1 MKIKT
6 ATAAVSAA
14 LLSLIAAGQAGAA
27 QIYPVDQARFMT
39 NARFDFKIELDKS
52 VARKD
57 VTVQI
62 NGADYSKTLSGK
74 EVWMEKGG
82 QRPRFRPRRPRRR
95 DQEARPLRS
104 HRQEPRRRNA
114 RQLGHLH
121 DARKAGCQERHHSS
135 CRRPLLLGHRTAARI
150 LSKGVTN
157 GMYNAPLAMD
167 DMPHMALLG
176 TSSVDTIAAD
186 SANTASAYMTGHKSS
201 VNALGVYADRTQAS
215 QDDPKQETIAELLRR
230 KTNKAIGVVSD
241 AEIEDATPAS
251 VVSHTRRRAD
261 KADIV
266 GMFYNVKP
274 EVILGGGS
282 AYFLPK
288 ETAGSKRKDSINYIQ
303 KFGDAGYKLVTDRTE
318 MLSAVSGQTPDRLLG
333 LFHTGNMDG
342 WVDRHQWKG
351 NTVKKFPNQ
360 PDLTESFDAAVKV
373 LEKNKDGF
381 FLMLE
386 AGLVDKYSHPLDW
399 TRSVGDT
406 IAFDKV
412 VERAKA
418 YCAKNPD
425 TLLIVTGDHTH
436 SISVAGTVDD
446 NKPGKDMREK
456 VGVYADAG
464 YPNYEDKDKDGFP
477 DNFQP
482 SKRLAVFFGAHP
494 DYYETYRSY
503 PDATFNPAVKNEKGE
518 YVADAR
524 YKDVEGGH
532 FVEGNLPRNGKPGRA
547 HGRRSGRDRPGSER
561 RTDPRLHELHGS
573 LPRDGRSACPRQ
585 VTVTRPLAGPRAGG
599 AAPTGVRL
607 RPFQFSET
615 RRHPSC
621 SAANSSNAF
630 LGPRSLWPSLH
641 SPPSQN
647 SGLRRCTR
655 ATPSSAFSSPK
666 SSSRSRASGS
676 ASAASWLRRSRP
688 KPPSSSSRRSP

>member
-1 MKIKT
+1 MKLKAT
-6 ATAAVSAA
+6 TAAVSAA
-14 LLSLIAAGQAGAA
+14 MLSLLCTTQASAA

-39 NARFDFKIELDKS
+39 NARFDFKVELDS
-52 VARKD
+52 AMARKD

-62 NGADYSKTLSGK
+62 NGEDYSKTLSGK
-74 EVWMEKGG
+74 EVWVEKEDGVHG
-82 QRPRFRPRRPRRR
+82 AALMVR
-95 DQEARPLRS
+95 DVEIKKPGRYTVTVKSAEGEQTAHWDIYSTPKK
-104 HRQEPRRRNA
+104 PVAKNVI
-114 RQLGHLH
+114 
-121 DARKAGCQERHHSS
+121 
-135 CRRPLLLGHRTAARI
+135 LLIADGLSVGHRTAARI

-201 VNALGVYADRTQAS
+201 VNALGVYADRTKAS
-215 QDDPKQETIAELLRR
+215 QDDPKQETIAEIIRR
-230 KTNKAIGVVSD
+230 KTDMAVGVVSD

-251 VVSHTRRRAD
+251 VVSHTRRRND

-274 EVILGGGS
+274 EVVLGGGS

-288 ETAGSKRKDSINYIQ
+288 ETPGSKRKDSVNYIE
-303 KFGDAGYKLVTDRTE
+303 KFSEAGYHLVTDRTALNQVVTGE
-318 MLSAVSGQTPDRLLG
+318 TPDRLLG

-342 WVDRHQWKG
+342 WIDRHQWKG

-373 LEKNKDGF
+373 LEKNDKGF

-399 TRSVGDT
+399 TRSVADT

-418 YCAKNPD
+418 YCEKHPD

-446 NKPGKDMREK
+446 NKPGDDMREK

-494 DYYETYRSY
+494 DYYETYRSF
-503 PDATFNPAVKNEKGE
+503 PDATFTPAVKDEKGN
-518 YVADAR
+518 YVANAQ
-524 YKDVEGGH
+524 YKDVEGAH
-532 FVEGNLPRNGKPGRA
+532 FVEGNLPRNESQGVHTVDDLVVTAQGPNADKIRGFMNSTEVFRVMAEALALGK
-547 HGRRSGRDRPGSER
+547 
-561 RTDPRLHELHGS
+561 
-573 LPRDGRSACPRQ
+573 
-585 VTVTRPLAGPRAGG
+585 
-599 AAPTGVRL
+599 
-607 RPFQFSET
+607 
-615 RRHPSC
+615 
-621 SAANSSNAF
+621 
-630 LGPRSLWPSLH
+630 
-641 SPPSQN
+641 
-647 SGLRRCTR
+647 
-655 ATPSSAFSSPK
+655 
-666 SSSRSRASGS
+666 
-676 ASAASWLRRSRP
+676 
-688 KPPSSSSRRSP
+688 

>member
-1 MKIKT
+1 MKMKT
-6 ATAAVSAA
+6 SSAAVTAALFA
-14 LLSLIAAGQAGAA
+14 LIAGSASAA

-39 NARFDFKIELDKS
+39 NARFDFKVELDRAVNRS
-52 VARKD
+52 D

-62 NGADYSKTLSGK
+62 NGENYQKTLKGSEIWVPQEMDAEGSALIVRDVEIK
-74 EVWMEKGG
+74 KPGRYEVVVKSPEGEMRANWNLYTTPKK
-82 QRPRFRPRRPRRR
+82 PV
-95 DQEARPLRS
+95 AK
-104 HRQEPRRRNA
+104 NVII
-114 RQLGHLH
+114 
-121 DARKAGCQERHHSS
+121 
-135 CRRPLLLGHRTAARI
+135 LLADGLSVGHRTAARI

-201 VNALGVYADRTQAS
+201 VNALGVYADRTAAS
-215 QDDPKQETIAELLRR
+215 QDDPRQETIAELLRR
-230 KTNKAIGVVSD
+230 KTDKAIGIVSD

-251 VVSHTRRRAD
+251 VVAHTRRRAD

-266 GMFYNVKP
+266 GMLWDVKP
-274 EVILGGGS
+274 DVVLGGGS
-282 AYFLPK
+282 AYFLP
-288 ETAGSKRKDSINYIQ
+288 TGTPGSKRKDDLNYIQ
-303 KFGDAGYKLVTDRTE
+303 KFGDAGYKLVTTADE
-318 MLSAVSGQTPDRLLG
+318 MKAAVNGKAPAKMLG

-360 PDLTESFDAAVKV
+360 PDLTDSFDAAVKV
-373 LEKNKDGF
+373 LEQNKNGF

-399 TRSVGDT
+399 SRSVGDT

-418 YCAKNPD
+418 YCEKNPD

-456 VGVYADAG
+456 VGVYANAG

-494 DYYETYRSY
+494 DYYETYRSF
-503 PDATFNPAVKNEKGE
+503 PDATFTPAVKDEKGN
-518 YVADAR
+518 YVANAQ
-524 YKDVEGGH
+524 YKDVEGAH
-532 FVEGNLPRNGKPGRA
+532 FVEGNLPRNESQGVHTVDDLVVTAQGPNA
-547 HGRRSGRDRPGSER
+547 D
-561 RTDPRLHELHGS
+561 
-573 LPRDGRSACPRQ
+573 Q
-585 VTVTRPLAGPRAGG
+585 VKGFMNSTEIFRVMAEALA
-599 AAPTGVRL
+599 
-607 RPFQFSET
+607 
-615 RRHPSC
+615 
-621 SAANSSNAF
+621 
-630 LGPRSLWPSLH
+630 LGH
-641 SPPSQN
+641 
-647 SGLRRCTR
+647 
-655 ATPSSAFSSPK
+655 
-666 SSSRSRASGS
+666 
-676 ASAASWLRRSRP
+676 
-688 KPPSSSSRRSP
+688 

>member
-1 MKIKT
+1 MKLKAT
-6 ATAAVSAA
+6 TAAVSAA
-14 LLSLIAAGQAGAA
+14 MLSLLCTTQASAA

-39 NARFDFKIELDKS
+39 NARFDFKVELDS
-52 VARKD
+52 AMARKN

-62 NGADYSKTLSGK
+62 NGEDYSKTLSGK
-74 EVWMEKGG
+74 EVWVEKEDGVHG
-82 QRPRFRPRRPRRR
+82 AALMVR
-95 DQEARPLRS
+95 DVEIKKPGRYTVTVKSAEGEQTAHWDIYSTPEKPVAK
-104 HRQEPRRRNA
+104 NVI
-114 RQLGHLH
+114 
-121 DARKAGCQERHHSS
+121 
-135 CRRPLLLGHRTAARI
+135 LLIADGLSVGHRTAARI

-201 VNALGVYADRTQAS
+201 VNALGVYADRTKAS
-215 QDDPKQETIAELLRR
+215 QDDPKQETIAEIIRR
-230 KTNKAIGVVSD
+230 KTDMAVGVVSD

-251 VVSHTRRRAD
+251 VVSHTRRRND

-274 EVILGGGS
+274 EVVLGGGS

-288 ETAGSKRKDSINYIQ
+288 ETPGSKRKDSVNYIE
-303 KFGDAGYKLVTDRTE
+303 KFSEAGYHLVTDRTALNQVVTGE
-318 MLSAVSGQTPDRLLG
+318 TPDRLLG

-342 WVDRHQWKG
+342 WIDRHQWKG

-373 LEKNKDGF
+373 LEKNDKGF

-399 TRSVGDT
+399 TRSVADT

-418 YCAKNPD
+418 YCEKHPD

-446 NKPGKDMREK
+446 NKPGDDMREK

-494 DYYETYRSY
+494 DYYETYRSF
-503 PDATFNPAVKNEKGE
+503 PDATFTPAVKDEKGN
-518 YVADAR
+518 YVANAQ
-524 YKDVEGGH
+524 YKDVEGAH
-532 FVEGNLPRNGKPGRA
+532 FVEGNLPRNESQGVHTVDDLVVTAQGPNADKIRGFMNSTEVFHVMAEALALGK
-547 HGRRSGRDRPGSER
+547 
-561 RTDPRLHELHGS
+561 
-573 LPRDGRSACPRQ
+573 
-585 VTVTRPLAGPRAGG
+585 
-599 AAPTGVRL
+599 
-607 RPFQFSET
+607 
-615 RRHPSC
+615 
-621 SAANSSNAF
+621 
-630 LGPRSLWPSLH
+630 
-641 SPPSQN
+641 
-647 SGLRRCTR
+647 
-655 ATPSSAFSSPK
+655 
-666 SSSRSRASGS
+666 
-676 ASAASWLRRSRP
+676 
-688 KPPSSSSRRSP
+688 